1 MSITARQYDDDDYL
15 DVLAFA
21 RTVYRLHG
29 PPVYATAGELD
40 WWRCLDPSLE
50 GMGRARLWFDGEQIV
65 GLAYPA
71 YGRVD
76 LLIHPHY
83 ETLTEPMLA
92 WSEGDRLREA
102 GPDAALGAWS
112 FTGDQT
118 RLAVL
123 RQRGYRRGEAFFY
136 ARTRPVADALPAT
149 PLPDGYHLRTVAA
162 ETDLPARVAVHNDAF
177 DPSTLTVSRY
187 RRAIQAASYRPDLD
201 LVAVAPDGTFAAF
214 CIVWYDADNQI
225 GAFEPVGTHSAHRRR
240 GLARAVMVEGLRRLR
255 ALGAHTALVNT
266 YYEDEP
272 AIRLYESLGFREVDR
287 FCAWVR
293 GGE

>member
-123 RQRGYRRGEAFFY
+123 QQRGYRRGDVFFY

-149 PLPDGYHLRTVAA
+149 PLL
-162 ETDLPARVAVHNDAF
+162 
-177 DPSTLTVSRY
+177 
-187 RRAIQAASYRPDLD
+187 Q
-201 LVAVAPDGTFAAF
+201 VAP
-214 CIVWYDADNQI
+214 I
-225 GAFEPVGTHSAHRRR
+225 GGAGVA
-240 GLARAVMVEGLRRLR
+240 EGSR
-255 ALGAHTALVNT
+255 
-266 YYEDEP
+266 
-272 AIRLYESLGFREVDR
+272 
-287 FCAWVR
+287 
-293 GGE
+293 